1 MADHH
6 DGAAPM
12 GASDHRVFDMTSAAL
27 WRGGIHDLVV
37 EGLPRLARQWG
48 HHDASDTAMVAPG
61 ELVETDVQAGIR
73 EQVVNDCHGLN
84 VARCDTRSILTSARG
99 VFGEEPFDGGVG

>member
-1 MADHH
+1 
-6 DGAAPM
+6 
-12 GASDHRVFDMTSAAL
+12 MTSAAL

-37 EGLPRLARQWG
+37 EGHPRLARQRG

-84 VARCDTRSILTSARG
+84 VARSIRAFSGSCSLTRRERDARRDTRSILTSARG
-99 VFGEEPFDGGVG
+99 VFGEEPSTTVVE